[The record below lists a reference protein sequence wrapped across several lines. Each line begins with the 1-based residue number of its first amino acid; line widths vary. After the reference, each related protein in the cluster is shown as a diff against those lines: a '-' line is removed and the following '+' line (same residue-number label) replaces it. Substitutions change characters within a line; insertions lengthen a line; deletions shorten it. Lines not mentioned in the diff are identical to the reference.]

1 MRAVDIISSY
11 SYNNFKYE
19 FIYDGCSIMSVHV
32 IKLPGNIWEKY
43 KNGKATVYACSGC
56 DASVMREGDTI
67 LFRRLPYLEGAHY
80 AKIRKIVRF
89 DKFAE
94 LFGAYKPSD
103 FGEDEGEESSKTAAE
118 LAEQAEK
125 RFCQDGN
132 EYICAAAIELTKED
146 AALTP
151 QTVRA
156 RRINDRDIEIYWD
169 EMFEDGEDPGAEAF
183 SVFVDGKELALERR
197 YGHGGRVY
205 FYGMTTL
212 RLAES
217 LPCGEGAPDVT
228 VKYADVEVTAPYE
241 DYYKYRFI
249 TKSGIEVKGSAALL
263 LGMET
268 VKRAGEIV
276 DIMLSTSPEIAAQMV
291 KSGASL
297 CVYGKG
303 ECAFHIPEHR
313 SGYNPRSLYV
323 EGFGGITCSI
333 TEANVWHWR
342 DGDDSRPDKEYS
354 TRYRNECILV
364 HEFGHGVKIAGID
377 RMENDELARELRMLY
392 RHAKAA
398 GLWPNTYAI
407 SNSDEYFATLSA
419 IWFNVMN
426 ECAKD
431 DGWDGTRGPIN
442 TRRELYNYDIDAYKF
457 FSKIY
462 PYRNLDGAWA
472 LVPDTVKVTGLKDDP
487 EEDFTGRNFKF
498 PYPPVQEAATAEL
511 KEGEPYKIALPRGGF
526 VADTGATETA
536 LGLWHDYS
544 ASGVDC
550 GAMTFYFE
558 FEGDVTERFDG
569 GRDGDERE
577 LTYMARIRGKRDGY
591 LAVDVDK
598 NAVYTVGDNKEAAYI
613 FKIAVTDGGFAVI
626 TAGEHTIAFDGK
638 PENGTPL
645 ILRTSDDGR
654 KYMRGGVWRLVNMA
668 EEAKKVLFIHDGTA
682 NGSPLGAVAVAG
694 DKIELEAAEQNGAGG
709 KFSHWRTSCGTL
721 LDEKSP
727 KTIFTMPDSDAVVW
741 AIYE

>member
-1 MRAVDIISSY
+1 
-11 SYNNFKYE
+11 
-19 FIYDGCSIMSVHV
+19 MSVHV
-32 IKLPGNIWEKY
+32 VKLPGNIWEKY
-43 KNGKATVYACSGC
+43 KSGKATVYATSGC
-56 DASVMREGDTI
+56 DAAVMREGDTI

-80 AKIRKIVRF
+80 AKILKIVRF
-89 DKFAE
+89 GSFGE
-94 LFGAYKPSD
+94 LFSAYKPSD
-103 FGEDEGEESSKTAAE
+103 FGEDVEGEHSKSADE
-118 LAEQAEK
+118 LAEEAEK
-125 RFCQDGN
+125 RFSRDGN
-132 EYICAAAIELTKED
+132 KYINAVAIELINEG

-151 QTVRA
+151 KIVRA

-169 EMFEDGEDPGAEAF
+169 EMFEHGEDPGADAF
-183 SVFVDGKELALERR
+183 SVCADGKELALERR

-212 RLAES
+212 RLAEP
-217 LPCGEGAPDVT
+217 LPCGEGAPAVT
-228 VKYADVEVTAPYE
+228 VKYGDVEVTAPYE
-241 DYYKYRFI
+241 DYYKYRLI
-249 TKSGIEVKGSAALL
+249 TKSGVEVKGSAALL
-263 LGMET
+263 LGMKT
-268 VKRAGEIV
+268 VERAGKIV
-276 DIMLSTSPEIAAQMV
+276 DIMLSASPEIAAQMV

-297 CVYGKG
+297 CIYGKG
-303 ECAFHIPEHR
+303 ECAYHIPEHR
-313 SGYNPRSLYV
+313 PGYNPHSLYV

-342 DGDDSRPDKEYS
+342 DDDDSRPDKEYY
-354 TRYRNECILV
+354 TRYKNECILV

-377 RMENDELARELRMLY
+377 KMEDGELAREFTMLY

-462 PYRNLDGAWA
+462 PYRNLDGAWSP
-472 LVPDTVKVTGLKDDP
+472 VPDTVKVTGLKDDP
-487 EEDFTGRNFKF
+487 EEDFTGHNFKF
-498 PYPPVQEAATAEL
+498 AYPPAREAATAEL

-536 LGLWHDYS
+536 VGLWHDYS
-544 ASGVDC
+544 SSGVDY

-569 GRDGDERE
+569 GWDGDERE
-577 LTYMARIRGKRDGY
+577 ITYTARIRGKRDGY
-591 LAVDVDK
+591 LAIDVDK
-598 NAVYTVGDNKEAAYI
+598 NAVYTVGDNKDKASI

-626 TAGEHTIAFDGK
+626 TAGNHIVAYDGK
-638 PENGTPL
+638 PEDGTPL
-645 ILRTSDDGR
+645 VLRTSDGGGGN

-668 EEAKKVLFIHDGTA
+668 EEAKKVLFIHDGVA

-694 DKIELEAAEQNGAGG
+694 DKIELEAAEQNEVGK
-709 KFSHWRTSCGTL
+709 KFSHWRASCGTL
-721 LDEKSP
+721 VDEKSP
-727 KTIFTMPDSDAVVW
+727 KTIFTMPDSDAVIW
-741 AIYE
+741 AVYE